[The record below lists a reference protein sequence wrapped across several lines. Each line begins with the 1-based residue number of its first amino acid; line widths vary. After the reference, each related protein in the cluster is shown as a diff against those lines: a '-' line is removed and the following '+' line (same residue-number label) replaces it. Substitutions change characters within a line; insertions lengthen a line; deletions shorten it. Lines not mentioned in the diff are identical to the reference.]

1 MDRDFVIYEKAQAAL
16 TSVDRKYRKANF
28 NEQLKLKK
36 DRDKL
41 FNAYRKARL
50 KLIDVPGTISTP
62 KDLEK
67 MKELRSE
74 IANAK
79 KTQTIVV
86 GIAKLVKFLAKYA
99 V

>member
-1 MDRDFVIYEKAQAAL
+1 MDRDLVIDEKAQAAAL
-16 TSVDRKYRKANF
+16 SVDRKYRKADF
-28 NEQLKLKK
+28 NEKIELKR

-41 FNAYRKARL
+41 FNACAKARL
-50 KLIDVPGTISTP
+50 KLLEHGTISTP

-67 MKELRSE
+67 MNELRNE
-74 IANAK
+74 IAKAK

-86 GIAKLVKFLAKYA
+86 GIGKLVKFLAKYA